1 MNEGAPNILFLMSDQ
16 MSTPILPIHGRPIC
30 QAPHIEALADSGVVF
45 DNAYCNYPL
54 CVPARFSMLS
64 GAGWPRQLPTRG
76 SHGSG
81 RAPFGHPAPQ
91 IMVSLLNGTHCARR
105 AQGAQGGGDRC

>member
-64 GAGWPRQLPTRG
+64 GSLTPAIGAFNNASEFTASTPTLAHYR
-76 SHGSG
+76 
-81 RAPFGHPAPQ
+81 
-91 IMVSLLNGTHCARR
+91 SLLGYCVRCRCGTR
-105 AQGAQGGGDRC
+105 A